1 MAIALHT
8 VSGGTVSAED
18 DARLYEKLTGGL
30 GGIVDGGVCTS
41 SGGLVVHVT
50 AGWGIA
56 CGRIFSW
63 DADNITVTGAGSG
76 TVNGRLKVKID
87 LTDPSD
93 PISIVSEASS
103 SLSPLVTEDLNG
115 AGLVYEIA
123 LCTYQVSTTAV
134 SSLVSNT
141 AVRIVPANRNNA
153 VPTTRKVNNKAL
165 SSDITLSASDVS
177 AVPTT
182 RTVNSK
188 ALSSNITIGRDDI
201 TGIVK
206 SNTASTKTLTMSYS
220 SGTLTITYN

>member
-76 TVNGRLKVKID
+76 TVNGRLKIVID

-103 SLSPLVTEDLNG
+103 SLAPLVTGDLNG
-115 AGLVYEIA
+115 ADLVYEIA

-153 VPTTRKVNNKAL
+153 VPTTRTVNNKAL

-206 SNTASTKTLTMSYS
+206 SNTTSTKTLTMSYS